1 MWFGKIF
8 ARRFKECL
16 KALNAGEV
24 DDSDE
29 DAGPRK
35 RVQGIFDKFL
45 DTDDDVFFGKKIKP
59 YFIGLRKNGKKNFT
73 LPKAIERKLWPDL
86 VTDRPMEKSGGKR
99 SSPVASCSVVP
110 DKKPKFAGISDN
122 GSEFHKLVIIDDDSA
137 VA

>member
-1 MWFGKIF
+1 MLFGKIF

-45 DTDDDVFFGKKIKP
+45 DTDDDVFFGKKIIKKT
-59 YFIGLRKNGKKNFT
+59 KNYIHERLEELKRLVPTVIFT
-73 LPKAIERKLWPDL
+73 FPTLFYISMNHLT
-86 VTDRPMEKSGGKR
+86 V
-99 SSPVASCSVVP
+99 
-110 DKKPKFAGISDN
+110 GI
-122 GSEFHKLVIIDDDSA
+122 
-137 VA
+137 